1 MNLDELTKS
10 VKKHEG
16 LSLLPY
22 EDTEGFIT
30 IGFGTNID
38 AGISLEQ
45 AKALRDI
52 HIKTLIA
59 ELDKKL
65 PDYKNHNEARQNVII
80 EMAYNLG
87 VPRLLKFR
95 RTLAHL
101 EAKEYSLAALEM
113 LNSRWSEQV
122 GKRAYTL
129 SDQMHSGEFK

>member
-1 MNLDELTKS
+1 MNLEKLAES
-10 VKKHEG
+10 ISKHEG

-22 EDTEGFIT
+22 DDTEGFIT

-87 VPRLLKFR
+87 IPRLLKFKKM
-95 RTLAHL
+95 LSNL
-101 EAKEYSLAALEM
+101 EKRDYNHAALEM
-113 LNSRWSEQV
+113 LNSRWREQV
-122 GKRAYTL
+122 GRRAETL
-129 SDQMHSGEFK
+129 ADQMQSGEFK

>member
-1 MNLDELTKS
+1 MNLTELVKS

-45 AKALRDI
+45 ANALLNIQLESLR
-52 HIKTLIA
+52 K
-59 ELDKKL
+59 ELDKRI
-65 PDYKNHNEARQNVII
+65 PDWSNHSDARQNVVL

-87 VPRLLKFR
+87 IPRLLKFKKM
-95 RTLAHL
+95 LANL
-101 EAKEYSLAALEM
+101 EKRDYNHAALEM
-113 LNSRWSEQV
+113 LNSRWREQV
-122 GKRAYTL
+122 KDRAITL
-129 SDQMHSGEFK
+129 ANQMQSGEFS